1 MRNAPVG
8 ARKTPNASEK
18 SRIKGRESEGL
29 MIYEIAANNP
39 ASRSTP
45 CDNQAFAKRFCALRL
60 RVTKE
65 VVMTDA
71 ELRTADLVSRYSV
84 MTKETMPQLA
94 CTTHKNWPVR
104 NNHCF
109 QRIVLDT
116 VCEGVWYDH
125 LPRPAYKHLS
135 HKQALQAVDLCNDI
149 IAGKADLVAL
159 NTQSLKWRGKLHT
172 HRTGG

>member
-1 MRNAPVG
+1 
-8 ARKTPNASEK
+8 
-18 SRIKGRESEGL
+18 
-29 MIYEIAANNP
+29 
-39 ASRSTP
+39 
-45 CDNQAFAKRFCALRL
+45 
-60 RVTKE
+60 
-65 VVMTDA
+65 MTDA

-104 NNHCF
+104 NDHCF

-135 HKQALQAVDLCNDI
+135 HKQALQAVDLCADI

-159 NTQSLKWRGKLHT
+159 NKQSLKWRGKLHT

>member
-8 ARKTPNASEK
+8 ARKIPNASEK
-18 SRIKGRESEGL
+18 SRIKGRESDGL

-39 ASRSTP
+39 TSRSTP
-45 CDNQAFAKRFCALRL
+45 CDNQAFAKRFCALAL
-60 RVTKE
+60 RITKG
-65 VVMTDA
+65 VAMTDA

-104 NNHCF
+104 NDHCF

-116 VCEGVWYDH
+116 VCGGVWYDQ

-135 HKQALQAVDLCNDI
+135 REQALQAADLCDDI

-159 NTQSLKWRGKLHT
+159 NTQSLIWRGKLRPN
-172 HRTGG
+172 RTRI

>member
-1 MRNAPVG
+1 MRNAPAG
-8 ARKTPNASEK
+8 ARKIPNASEK
-18 SRIKGRESEGL
+18 IRIKGREPEDP
-29 MIYEIAANNP
+29 MIYEIAVNNP
-39 ASRSTP
+39 ASRSTH
-45 CDNQAFAKRFCALRL
+45 CHNQAFAKRFCALRL
-60 RVTKE
+60 RITKE
-65 VVMTDA
+65 VAMTDA
-71 ELRTADLVSRYSV
+71 KLRAAALVSRYSV

-104 NNHCF
+104 NDHCF

-135 HKQALQAVDLCNDI
+135 RKQALQAVDLCNDI

-172 HRTGG
+172 DRTGG

>member
-1 MRNAPVG
+1 
-8 ARKTPNASEK
+8 
-18 SRIKGRESEGL
+18 
-29 MIYEIAANNP
+29 
-39 ASRSTP
+39 
-45 CDNQAFAKRFCALRL
+45 
-60 RVTKE
+60 
-65 VVMTDA
+65 MTNA

-94 CTTHKNWPVR
+94 CTTHKDWPVR
-104 NNHCF
+104 NDHCF

-125 LPRPAYKHLS
+125 LPRPAHKHLS
-135 HKQALQAVDLCNDI
+135 RKQALQAVDLCNDI

-159 NTQSLKWRGKLHT
+159 NTQSLIWRGKLRP

>member
-8 ARKTPNASEK
+8 ARKIPNASEK
-18 SRIKGRESEGL
+18 SRIKGRESESL
-29 MIYEIAANNP
+29 MVYKIAEDNP

-45 CDNQAFAKRFCALRL
+45 CDNQAFAKRFSALHL
-60 RVTKE
+60 RKSKGVT
-65 VVMTDA
+65 MIDA

-94 CTTHKNWPVR
+94 CTKHRNWPVR
-104 NNHCF
+104 NDHCF

-135 HKQALQAVDLCNDI
+135 RKQALQAVDLCENI

-159 NTQSLKWRGKLHT
+159 NTQSLIWRGKLRPN
-172 HRTGG
+172 RTSG